1 VRDKTEGVGSSA
13 RLRQS
18 RRAGSAAAWLNLFSF
33 CLREKYFSFDSFWC
47 KMEEIW
53 IAWKGEGERMK
64 NYRAELVGV
73 FGDPVDGNP
82 TGVTMEAAF
91 AEKCLNYRYLTLKV
105 LPEDLE
111 EAMRS
116 LRVLHM
122 KGINLTMPHKIKVI
136 PLLNELS
143 EAAGIIGA
151 VNTVVLREDG
161 TLFGE
166 NTDGKGFVQALHNK
180 GISLEG
186 KRVVLL
192 GAGGAAKAIA
202 VECALAGAASI
213 KVVNRTLERALELV
227 DTLKKHTK
235 TEASCE
241 QWESCHKI
249 PADTDILINGT
260 SIGLHPDGDQK
271 PDIDYDGIAP
281 HMAAADVVFN
291 PVDTLFLKEAQKQGA
306 TAVNGLGMLACQAAL
321 NFKLWTGVEPS
332 LKVMEDTL
340 QKEFE

>member
-1 VRDKTEGVGSSA
+1 
-13 RLRQS
+13 
-18 RRAGSAAAWLNLFSF
+18 
-33 CLREKYFSFDSFWC
+33 
-47 KMEEIW
+47 
-53 IAWKGEGERMK
+53 MK
-64 NYRAELVGV
+64 NYRADLVGV

-91 AEKCLNYRYLTLKV
+91 EEKGLNYRYLTLKV
-105 LPEDLE
+105 LPDDLE
-111 EAMRS
+111 DAMRS
-116 LRVLHM
+116 LHVLHM

-136 PLLNELS
+136 PLLDELS

-151 VNTVVLREDG
+151 VNTVALREDG

-166 NTDGKGFVQALHNK
+166 NTDGKGFVQALRNR

-186 KRVVLL
+186 KKVTLL

-202 VECALAGAASI
+202 VECALAGAVSI
-213 KVVNRTLERALELV
+213 RVVNRTLERAEELA

-235 TEASCE
+235 AEASCE
-241 QWESCHKI
+241 KWESCHRI
-249 PADTDILINGT
+249 PEDTDILINGT

-271 PDIDYDGIAP
+271 PDIDYKGITP

-291 PVDTLFLKEAQKQGA
+291 PVDTLFLKEAEKQGA

-340 QKEFE
+340 RKEFE

>member
-1 VRDKTEGVGSSA
+1 
-13 RLRQS
+13 
-18 RRAGSAAAWLNLFSF
+18 
-33 CLREKYFSFDSFWC
+33 
-47 KMEEIW
+47 
-53 IAWKGEGERMK
+53 MK

-82 TGVTMEAAF
+82 TGVTTEAAF
-91 AEKCLNYRYLTLKV
+91 ADKGLNYRYLTLKV
-105 LPEDLE
+105 LPQDLE
-111 EAMRS
+111 DAMKS

-122 KGINLTMPHKIKVI
+122 RGINLTMPHKIKVI
-136 PLLNELS
+136 PLLDELS

-161 TLFGE
+161 TLYGE
-166 NTDGKGFVQALHNK
+166 NTDGKGFVQALKNE

-186 KRVVLL
+186 KRITLL

-213 KVVNRTLERALELV
+213 TIVNRTLERAMELV

-235 TEASCE
+235 VEAACE
-241 QWESCHKI
+241 KWEAGHRI
-249 PADTDILINGT
+249 PENTDILINGT

-271 PDIDYDGIAP
+271 PDIDYAGITS
-281 HMAAADVVFN
+281 HMAAVDVVFN
-291 PVDTLFLKEAQKQGA
+291 PVDTLFLKEAEKQGA
-306 TAVNGLGMLACQAAL
+306 KAVNGLGMLACQAAL

-340 QKEFE
+340 RREFAQA

>member
-1 VRDKTEGVGSSA
+1 
-13 RLRQS
+13 
-18 RRAGSAAAWLNLFSF
+18 
-33 CLREKYFSFDSFWC
+33 
-47 KMEEIW
+47 
-53 IAWKGEGERMK
+53 MK

-91 AEKCLNYRYLTLKV
+91 EEKGLNYRYLTLKV

-111 EAMRS
+111 DAMRS
-116 LRVLHM
+116 LHVLHM

-166 NTDGKGFVQALHNK
+166 NTDGKGFVQALHNR

-186 KRVVLL
+186 KRITLL

-202 VECALAGAASI
+202 VECALAGAVSI
-213 KVVNRTLERALELV
+213 TIINRTLERAQELA
-227 DTLKKHTK
+227 DTLRKHTRA
-235 TEASCE
+235 EASCE
-241 QWESCHKI
+241 QWQSCHRI
-249 PADTDILINGT
+249 PENTDILINGT

-271 PDIDYDGIAP
+271 PDIDYKGITA

-291 PVDTLFLKEAQKQGA
+291 PADTLFLKEAEKQGA
-306 TAVNGLGMLACQAAL
+306 AVVNGLGMLACQGAL
-321 NFKLWTGVEPS
+321 NFTLWTGEEAPIE
-332 LKVMEDTL
+332 VMREQL
-340 QKEFE
+340 RKEFNRGH